1 MGCQHKFLAEKK
13 KKSAKSLENAGLGKL
28 KQISFIARVI
38 IVSLS
43 HKFLNSVLIMQNFLN
58 LFAERSIF
66 FFLGA
71 F

>member
-13 KKSAKSLENAGLGKL
+13 KKSAKSLKNAEL

-66 FFLGA
+66 FS
-71 F
+71 